1 MANNGKTGRPAPVI
15 FWGQDIQRPRAIHPP
30 PDIVPYLRGLATG
43 LNGFAAQRRR
53 SIEYY
58 IQVFE
63 LDRESFVKRRG
74 DRGKINWEET
84 LQETLNNQNRQ
95 PGDDDYMKP
104 YYINKALTLELMMTC
119 ALFRLLSP
127 TYARANCKLKY
138 GWPIN
143 FAPPRTPDIM
153 VVCEEFVFHVEVGAK
168 QDVDDEYFTHEL
180 TGTLNHMVKQDVNYA
195 LLITGWD
202 YKTARNSQA
211 YKDFKSKRQ
220 EELEHHHLII
230 MSLQEMAELSA
241 TLAFDA
247 DFNSGKKRLNP
258 AQAHELLKALH
269 AAQETKEEKEEEDD
283 KEKQKTKSKNKGK
296 QKQAEKKKKRKVDI
310 NLRDTW
316 IKTTQCLLKE

>member
-1 MANNGKTGRPAPVI
+1 
-15 FWGQDIQRPRAIHPP
+15 
-30 PDIVPYLRGLATG
+30 
-43 LNGFAAQRRR
+43 
-53 SIEYY
+53 
-58 IQVFE
+58 
-63 LDRESFVKRRG
+63 
-74 DRGKINWEET
+74 
-84 LQETLNNQNRQ
+84 
-95 PGDDDYMKP
+95 
-104 YYINKALTLELMMTC
+104 MTC

-143 FAPPRTPDIM
+143 FAPPRTPDIT

-180 TGTLNHMVKQDVNYA
+180 TGTLNHMLKQDVNYA
-195 LLITGWD
+195 LLITEWD

-230 MSLQEMAELSA
+230 LSLQEMAELNA

-247 DFNSGKKRLNP
+247 DFNSGRKRLSP
-258 AQAHELLKALH
+258 VQARELFEALH
-269 AAQETKEEKEEEDD
+269 AAQVQYEEEKE
-283 KEKQKTKSKNKGK
+283 KPKTRMKSNNKGK
-296 QKQAEKKKKRKVDI
+296 QKQAKKKKVDI

-316 IKTTQCLLKE
+316 IKTTQRLLKE